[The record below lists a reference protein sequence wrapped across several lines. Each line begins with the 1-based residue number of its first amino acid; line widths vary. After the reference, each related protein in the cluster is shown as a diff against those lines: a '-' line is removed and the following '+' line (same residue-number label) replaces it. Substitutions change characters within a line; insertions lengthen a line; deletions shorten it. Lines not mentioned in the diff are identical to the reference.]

1 MQEIVN
7 YGKMCPNPVFERKD
21 YVFLTGE
28 WRFSFSPSEEEP
40 VFDRKIVVPYSYE
53 CEASGIGDGT
63 MHECVWYERELEIK
77 PHGGR
82 IHLCFEGV
90 DYHCFVYVNGGFACE
105 HRGGYTS
112 FLRILQSL

>member
-63 MHECVWYERELEIK
+63 MHECVWYERDW
-77 PHGGR
+77 R
-82 IHLCFEGV
+82 
-90 DYHCFVYVNGGFACE
+90 
-105 HRGGYTS
+105 
-112 FLRILQSL
+112 

>member
-63 MHECVWYERELEIK
+63 MHECVW
-77 PHGGR
+77 
-82 IHLCFEGV
+82 
-90 DYHCFVYVNGGFACE
+90 
-105 HRGGYTS
+105 
-112 FLRILQSL
+112 